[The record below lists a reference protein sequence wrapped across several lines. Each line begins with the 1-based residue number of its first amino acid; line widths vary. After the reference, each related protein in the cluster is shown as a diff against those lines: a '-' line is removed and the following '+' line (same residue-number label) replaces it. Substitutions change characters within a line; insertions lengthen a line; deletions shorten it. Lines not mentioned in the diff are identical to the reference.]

1 MRNRSASAA
10 DSTSADFWAAF
21 RAARILA
28 SRVSNRSC
36 AVAGRGQLVAEQC
49 HLGPQ
54 SEQLAVVAGHARDL
68 IAGLRRVAAL
78 KGWIAGQLA

>member
-1 MRNRSASAA
+1 MRNRSASAV
-10 DSTSADFWAAF
+10 DSRSADFWAPL

-36 AVAGRGQLVAEQC
+36 ARADGGQLVAEQS

-54 SEQLAVVAGHARDL
+54 SEQLAVVAGHARDH
-68 IAGLRRVAAL
+68 IAGLP
-78 KGWIAGQLA
+78 